1 MKKNEL
7 QNKVKQMYDNVSENF
22 YLCRDDLE
30 VGGQNFN
37 SALLFGVMTELNRG
51 NQLLF
56 GDYGGGKTTSSEILH
71 SAFYGLPLDLVKRVV
86 LRGDPQKTEEK
97 MTGRP
102 DYGAMHQG
110 EEDVVWQHFVLV
122 PPKVID
128 EFNRIPETNQ
138 NVVLNGVDRGDWHYL
153 NESISTG
160 AQPLFATCNYADRG
174 NADLIP
180 PMLDRFDVAVESKFP
195 GVSRSVMIALGG
207 YDAEALEN
215 PELTHRALKVLN
227 SRKGYSEIQKGL
239 EEITSGFR
247 KGLAENGIPTL
258 GPSELERAVSEIRQM
273 PLDADAVDYL
283 SLMIAELNAHPKY
296 GQKRNSDPVETS
308 QGIYLNSLVKQGGNS
323 RRADKSIVKY
333 ARTLA
338 WMLGEDEV
346 NMEHVA
352 TVAPYNLWHRLDFT
366 DDALGKFRDDDR
378 TDPIQLHVTKQL
390 LGQGT
395 NEIPGLQKRF
405 GEVINNYRSFTGKL
419 RSGEYSEAR
428 KLAEQF
434 SERGKGHPVFGDFL
448 QG

>member
-1 MKKNEL
+1 MAKKL
-7 QNKVKQMYDNVSENF
+7 QSKVKQMYDTISENF
-22 YLCRDDLE
+22 YLCRNDLE
-30 VGGQNFN
+30 VGGQNYN

-71 SAFYGLPLDLVKRVV
+71 SVFHGLPLDLVKRVV

-110 EEDVVWQHFVLV
+110 QEDVVWQHFVLV

-138 NVVLNGVDRGDWHYL
+138 NIVLNGVDRGDWDYL

-195 GVSRSVMIALGG
+195 GVARAVHIAMGN
-207 YDAEALEN
+207 YDFQELEN
-215 PELTHRALKVLN
+215 PELTHIARKVLN
-227 SRKGYSEIQKGL
+227 SRGTYSEVQKGL
-239 EEITSGFR
+239 EVVTSKFR
-247 KGLAENGIPTL
+247 QSLSEKGVPTL
-258 GPSELERAVSEIRQM
+258 EASDLEKAVSQIRGM
-273 PLDADAVDYL
+273 PLDSDAVDYL
-283 SLMIAELNAHPKY
+283 SLMIAELNAHHKY
-296 GQKRNSDPVETS
+296 GQKRNSDPMETS

-323 RRADKSIVKY
+323 RRVDKSVVKY

-338 WMLGEDEV
+338 WMLEKDEV
-346 NMEHVA
+346 NLEHMVA
-352 TVAPYNLWHRLDFT
+352 IAPYTLWHRMNLT

-378 TDPIQLHVTKQL
+378 TDPIQLYATKQL
-390 LGQGT
+390 LGWGT
-395 NEIPGLQKRF
+395 NEVPGLQKKF

-419 RSGEYSEAR
+419 ASGDYKSAQ

-434 SERGKGHPVFGDFL
+434 SERGKGHPIFRDFL
-448 QG
+448 QE